1 MSELTATNSR
11 LGDQLHGLQTLL
23 STKAAQARRMDMEA
37 KQLAKQLKQAEAA
50 AAADQQELNVQLGQL
65 SERAVELQGE
75 VAAGQ
80 AREQALQHQLV
91 MARDKVRLLEEC
103 VQGDAPPWSM
113 QCMWHSGLCK
123 PCRQALR
130 VCLCVCAF

>member
-1 MSELTATNSR
+1 
-11 LGDQLHGLQTLL
+11 
-23 STKAAQARRMDMEA
+23 MEA

-91 MARDKVRLLEEC
+91 MARDKVRLLE
-103 VQGDAPPWSM
+103 
-113 QCMWHSGLCK
+113 
-123 PCRQALR
+123 
-130 VCLCVCAF
+130 AFHYA